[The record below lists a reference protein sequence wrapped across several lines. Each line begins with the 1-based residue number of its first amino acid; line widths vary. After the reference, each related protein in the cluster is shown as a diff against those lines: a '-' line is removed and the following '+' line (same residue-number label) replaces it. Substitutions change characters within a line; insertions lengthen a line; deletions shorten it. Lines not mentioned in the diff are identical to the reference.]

1 MNEGPAVRRRFIE
14 VDGREVHYRT
24 VGNGPPVVVLHEVPG
39 DSAQAEGIVRALAGV
54 RRVYAPD
61 APGHGLS
68 DACAGGTELST
79 FVEAT
84 VSFVDAL
91 GLDRT
96 PLVGPGVGG
105 FLAMEVARTDP
116 DRFPVVVDET
126 VRMSA
131 ERRGRL
137 AAEGFP
143 DFSPRLDGAHL
154 ATVWHWARSR
164 FMYRPPSGRSAEDR
178 LQVGLPSPEWL
189 TDLVIEIL
197 RAGPAYADLARLA
210 LAQHPGEALP
220 ALAESSSV
228 SIVDFGAPECPD
240 NRIGEAV
247 AAAGD
252 LPAAPELPPQ
262 PESRR
267 GAIRRIF
274 VETPQGRLHVRRA
287 GTGGRPLVMVHQ
299 SPGSAESLEP
309 MIFHLAADRLVLA
322 PDTLGNG
329 HSDEPPVDRA
339 EIGYYAGV
347 LAAALDALSIDE
359 VDVWGSHTGALVA
372 MEFAIRYPGR
382 VRAVGMDGITLF
394 DPAFVE
400 EALLRY
406 FPSLEP
412 DVHGLHLLRAWL
424 IRLDMYLFWPWY
436 NHTAGGANI
445 RPLPEVEALKGWADD
460 LLASGRSWRVAY
472 RAAFEYPT
480 RERLPLLST
489 PTMLATSP
497 VDPLR
502 IYSDEAARISPS
514 ITVAESEGYV
524 TPEASRNTAELYR
537 AFFAR
542 FEGQE
547 RDV

>member
-1 MNEGPAVRRRFIE
+1 MNRAPQVRRRFLD
-14 VDGREVHYRT
+14 VKGRQVQYRT
-24 VGNGPPVVVLHEVPG
+24 AGDGPPVVVLHDVPG
-39 DSAQAEGIVRALAGV
+39 DSAQVEGIVRALAGV

-68 DACAGGTELST
+68 DSSGGGSELST

-91 GLDRT
+91 GLSRT

-105 FLAMEVARTDP
+105 LLAVAVARADP
-116 DRFPVVVDET
+116 DRFPVVVDDT
-126 VRMSA
+126 ARMAA
-131 ERRGRL
+131 ERRAL
-137 AAEGFP
+137 LMADGFP
-143 DFSPRLDGAHL
+143 DFSARLDGAHL
-154 ATVWHWARSR
+154 ASVWHWARSR
-164 FMYRPPSGRSAEDR
+164 FMYRPPSGSSAEDR
-178 LQVGLPSPEWL
+178 LRTDLPSPDWL
-189 TDLVIEIL
+189 TDRVLEIL
-197 RAGPAYADLARLA
+197 RSGPGYADLARLA
-210 LAQHPGEALP
+210 LAHHPEESLP
-220 ALAESSSV
+220 ALAESGSV
-228 SIVDFGAPECPD
+228 KIVDFGAPECPD

-262 PESRR
+262 PESRSS
-267 GAIRRIF
+267 AIRRIF

-309 MIFHLAADRLVLA
+309 MISHLAADRLVLA

-347 LAAALDALSIDE
+347 LAAALDSLGIDE
-359 VDVWGSHTGALVA
+359 VDVWGSHTGALIA
-372 MEFAIRYPGR
+372 MEFAILYPGR

-400 EALLRY
+400 EALVHY

-445 RPLPEVEALKGWADD
+445 RPLPEVDALKGWADD

-480 RERLPLLST
+480 RHRLPLLAR

-502 IYSDEAARISPS
+502 IYSDEAARISSS
-514 ITVAESEGYV
+514 ITVAESEGYA
-524 TPEASRNTAELYR
+524 TPEAARNTAELYR

-542 FEGQE
+542 YQGQE
-547 RDV
+547 RDA